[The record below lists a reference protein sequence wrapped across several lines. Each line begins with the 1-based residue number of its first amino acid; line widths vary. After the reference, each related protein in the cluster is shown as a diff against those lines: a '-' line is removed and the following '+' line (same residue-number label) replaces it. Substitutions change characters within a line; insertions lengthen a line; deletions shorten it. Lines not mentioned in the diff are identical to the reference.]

1 MSVASHLTQV
11 DIIFPSSADLFH
23 FALGIVIYYLQET
36 MCIVDGLTVISK
48 SDFVKTLLGML
59 TPTFHT
65 L

>member
-1 MSVASHLTQV
+1 
-11 DIIFPSSADLFH
+11 
-23 FALGIVIYYLQET
+23 LGIVIYYLQET
-36 MCIVDGLTVISK
+36 MCVVDGLTVISK